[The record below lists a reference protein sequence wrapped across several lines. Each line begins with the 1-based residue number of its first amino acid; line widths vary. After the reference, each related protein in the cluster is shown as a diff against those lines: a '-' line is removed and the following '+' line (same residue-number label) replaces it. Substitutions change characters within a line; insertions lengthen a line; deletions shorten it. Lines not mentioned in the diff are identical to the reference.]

1 MMSRNPD
8 GRHYRLQP
16 LEPAEPDETLQCDR
30 QRQYAQWQVHEQD
43 VEASQKPDE
52 LHQAFS
58 LPRAFKRPSI
68 LASRPAPP

>member
-1 MMSRNPD
+1 VHKQNV
-8 GRHYRLQP
+8 
-16 LEPAEPDETLQCDR
+16 EPP
-30 QRQYAQWQVHEQD
+30 
-43 VEASQKPDE
+43 QKPDE